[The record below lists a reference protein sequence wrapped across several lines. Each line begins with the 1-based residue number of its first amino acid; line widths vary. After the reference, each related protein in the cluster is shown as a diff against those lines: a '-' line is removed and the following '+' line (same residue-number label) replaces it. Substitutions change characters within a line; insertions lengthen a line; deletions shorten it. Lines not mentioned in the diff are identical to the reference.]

1 MMRKA
6 RKIRQRLGASNNL
19 FEPVWEKPKG
29 MHWKTFERLRD
40 REGVANSLSMMIS
53 LQRLE
58 AMSGRSRQKRN

>member
-6 RKIRQRLGASNNL
+6 RKIRERLGASNNL

-29 MHWKTFERLRD
+29 MHWKTFERLQE
-40 REGVANSLSMMIS
+40 RERTANSLSMMIS

-58 AMSGRSRQKRN
+58 AMSADSRQQRK